1 MKNLDELQVYK
12 TAILESLLKSPE
24 IINLISGKAN
34 EISNAD
40 QLLYINIFPWDYT
53 PESSADPKTYLSFE
67 IDVTSVANSMKE
79 MQITFY
85 LITHQSLMKMENGTR
100 LDNLSN
106 ALCGLFHGVSG
117 FGIGKLEWNPEEP
130 FIHEPLQNQLY
141 KRTLRFLTK
150 DFNLR
155 PRKS

>member
-1 MKNLDELQVYK
+1 
-12 TAILESLLKSPE
+12 
-24 IINLISGKAN
+24 
-34 EISNAD
+34 
-40 QLLYINIFPWDYT
+40 
-53 PESSADPKTYLSFE
+53 
-67 IDVTSVANSMKE
+67 
-79 MQITFY
+79 
-85 LITHQSLMKMENGTR
+85 MENGTR

-130 FIHEPLQNQLY
+130 FIHESLQNQLY
-141 KRTLRFLTK
+141 KRTLRFLAK